1 MKQKKTAEELADM
14 LGQKINL
21 SGLKVGVRPDLNLE
35 WVAWVQNMPVGTD
48 DAEIYALVYQAAAH
62 LRALYDL
69 RHTT

>member
-1 MKQKKTAEELADM
+1 MKQKKTADELADM

-21 SGLKVGVRPDLNLE
+21 GGLKVGVRPDLNLE

-48 DAEIYALVYQAAAH
+48 DAEIYALVYQAAAE